1 MVGEAKMRNTTKRRK
16 HKLKTRWAI
25 LVVTVTLSLIVI
37 KIMWVD
43 IDYTPYKDYETA
55 NTAIHTQLKNHTIGI
70 NTINLS
76 VSKLKENMM
85 MRAEDII
92 TLYRLTDVLTK
103 ELSVQLD
110 EIEALE
116 ANIEQL
122 QTERYKDDK

>member
-1 MVGEAKMRNTTKRRK
+1 MVDEAKIRNTTKRRK

-25 LVVTVTLSLIVI
+25 LVVTLSLVVI

-43 IDYTPYKDYETA
+43 IDYTPHKDYETA

-76 VSKLKENMM
+76 VSKLKENMV

-92 TLYRLTDVLTK
+92 TLYRLTDVLAK
-103 ELSVQLD
+103 ELSVQLN